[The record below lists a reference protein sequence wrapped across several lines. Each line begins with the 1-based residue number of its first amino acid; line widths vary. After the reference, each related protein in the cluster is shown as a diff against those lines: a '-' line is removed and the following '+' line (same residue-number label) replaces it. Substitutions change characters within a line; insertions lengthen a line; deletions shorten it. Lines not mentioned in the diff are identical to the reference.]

1 MARTRT
7 RTAVRGDQEAARADE
22 GPDPIRAVVGAATHP
37 GGAPEVIKDTAGES
51 ATGGPPAGRTTLDDA
66 LAQGPKGAL
75 QLLGPGLITGA
86 SDDDPSGIGTYS
98 QAGSQF
104 GFGTLWLALF
114 TFPLMVAVQ
123 EACARIALHTGVGLG
138 TSLRRKFPTWVVGV
152 CIVAVF
158 TANTVNVGA
167 DLGAV
172 GAAGGLLSRGHIQP
186 AWLVVP
192 VALLIG
198 FMQLRLAYATIFRV
212 FKLLTLALF
221 AYVITVFVVHPPLL
235 ETLKATFVPHVEFNK
250 NFIGIVVAVLGTT
263 ISPYLF
269 FWQASSEVE
278 EMKAAGAHTEKER
291 RGVTHKE
298 LHAARIDVFIGMLFS
313 QLVMYCIILTSGSVI
328 HASGNTNIQTAQQAA
343 DALRPLAGP
352 FAFVLFSAGM
362 IGTGLLAIPVLTGSA
377 AYAVKEFFGF
387 RGSMHEKP
395 SHRPTFYLLIVI
407 AIIGGLLMNFLN
419 IDPIKALVVTAII
432 NGVVA
437 PPILVL
443 IALLARDRSVMGDRR
458 SGPWSNGLVWLATL
472 LMGAA
477 ALALVATLFL

>member
-1 MARTRT
+1 MARTP
-7 RTAVRGDQEAARADE
+7 ARKVEDDE
-22 GPDPIRAVVGAATHP
+22 KPDPIRRAVGATTHKTGEP
-37 GGAPEVIKDTAGES
+37 AAVKNSAGAA
-51 ATGGPPAGRTTLDDA
+51 ATGGPSAGRTSLDEA
-66 LAQGPKGAL
+66 LSHGPKGLL

-104 GFGTLWLALF
+104 GFGTLWTALF

-123 EACARIALHTGVGLG
+123 EACARIALHTGVGLA
-138 TSLRRKFPTWVVGV
+138 TSLRRKFPTWLVGA
-152 CIVAVF
+152 CILAVF
-158 TANTVNVGA
+158 AANTVNVGA

-172 GAAGGLLSRGHIQP
+172 ASAGSLLTRGYVHP

-221 AYVITVFVVHPPLL
+221 AYVITVIVVHPPLL
-235 ETLKATFVPHVEFNK
+235 ETLKSTFIPHVEFNK
-250 NFIGIVVAVLGTT
+250 DFLGIVVAILGTT

-278 EMKAAGAHTEKER
+278 EMKAAGAHTEGKR

-298 LHAARIDVFIGMLFS
+298 LRAARLDVFIGMLFS

-328 HASGNTNIQTAQQAA
+328 HATGNTNVQTAQQAA

-387 RGSMHEKP
+387 RGSLLEKP
-395 SHRPTFYLLIVI
+395 SYRPTFYALIVV
-407 AIIGGLLMNFLN
+407 AIIGGLLMNFLS

-443 IALLARDRSVMGDRR
+443 IALLARDRTVMGDRR

-477 ALALVATLFL
+477 AVALISTLFLH

>member
-1 MARTRT
+1 MAKTGER
-7 RTAVRGDQEAARADE
+7 AAAPDE
-22 GPDPIRAVVGAATHP
+22 KPDPLRELAGRPAEPRGVRPAAKRTED
-37 GGAPEVIKDTAGES
+37 ATSDAW
-51 ATGGPPAGRTTLDDA
+51 TGGPSAGRTTVEDA
-66 LAQGPKGAL
+66 IAQGPKGFL
-75 QLLGPGLITGA
+75 QILGPGLITGA

-138 TSLRRKFPTWVVGV
+138 TALRRKFPTVLVGV

-158 TANTVNVGA
+158 AANTINVGA

-172 GAAGGLLSRGHIQP
+172 AAAGGLLSRGHVHP
-186 AWLVVP
+186 AWLVLP

-198 FMQLRLAYATIFRV
+198 FMQLRLPYPIIFRT
-212 FKLLTLALF
+212 FKFLTLALF
-221 AYVITVFVVHPPLL
+221 AYVVTAFAIHPHLL
-235 ETLKATFVPHVEFNK
+235 ETLKATVIPHVELNK
-250 NFIGIVVAVLGTT
+250 NFLGIVVAILGTT

-278 EMKAAGAHTEKER
+278 EMKAAGGRTERER
-291 RGVTHKE
+291 QGTTRRE
-298 LHAARIDVFIGMLFS
+298 LRAARTDVVIGMLFS
-313 QLVMYCIILTSGSVI
+313 QIVMYCIILTAGSVI
-328 HASGNTNIQTAQQAA
+328 HASGNTTVQTAQQAA

-387 RGSMHEKP
+387 RGSLADRARY
-395 SHRPTFYLLIVI
+395 RPTFYGLIVV
-407 AIIGGLLMNFLN
+407 AMIGGRLM
-419 IDPIKALVVTAII
+419 T
-432 NGVVA
+432 
-437 PPILVL
+437 
-443 IALLARDRSVMGDRR
+443 
-458 SGPWSNGLVWLATL
+458 
-472 LMGAA
+472 
-477 ALALVATLFL
+477 

>member
-1 MARTRT
+1 MATQKAPVTEEESPDPLREAIGRP
-7 RTAVRGDQEAARADE
+7 AHAPGAQEAAKRTPHA
-22 GPDPIRAVVGAATHP
+22 
-37 GGAPEVIKDTAGES
+37 
-51 ATGGPPAGRTTLDDA
+51 ATGGPSAGKTSIGEA
-66 LAQGPKGAL
+66 LAQGPKGYL
-75 QLLGPGLITGA
+75 QVLGPGLITGA

-123 EACARIALHTGVGLG
+123 ETCARIALHTGVGLG
-138 TSLRRKFPTWVVGV
+138 TSLRRKFPSWLVGV
-152 CIVAVF
+152 CIIAVF
-158 TANTVNVGA
+158 AANTVNVGA

-172 GAAGGLLSRGHIQP
+172 AAGGALLSQGHVHP
-186 AWLVVP
+186 AWLVLP
-192 VALLIG
+192 VAILIG
-198 FMQLRLAYATIFRV
+198 VLQLRLPYATIFRI
-212 FKLLTLALF
+212 FKFLTLALF
-221 AYVITVFVVHPPLL
+221 AYVVTVFVVHPALWT
-235 ETLKATFVPHVEFNK
+235 TLRATFIPHVEFSK
-250 NFIGIVVAVLGTT
+250 SFLGIVVAILGTT

-278 EMKAAGAHTEKER
+278 EMKAAGAQTERER
-291 RGVTHKE
+291 RGTTTKE
-298 LHAARIDVFIGMLFS
+298 LRAARLDVFVGMLFS

-328 HASGNTNIQTAQQAA
+328 HGSGNTSVQTAQQAA

-352 FAFVLFSAGM
+352 FAFVLFSLGM

-387 RGSMHEKP
+387 RGSLAERP
-395 SHRPTFYLLIVI
+395 RYRPTFYGLIVV
-407 AIIGGLLMNFLN
+407 AIIGGLLMNFVG

-437 PPILVL
+437 PPILLL
-443 IALLARDRSVMGDRR
+443 IALLARDRRVMGARR
-458 SGPWSNGLVWLATL
+458 SGPWSNGLVWAATL

-477 ALALVATLFL
+477 AIGLLVSLF